1 MADDITT
8 QIESV
13 VRQMLAS
20 PQGLLGRQMYPMLGQ
35 GRNQTGRVPSAI
47 VYHDNSNAANS
58 LVAAPPGLSHQ
69 SSGSWVAVSY
79 TTADHDSDGMTTAA
93 ASSLLTI
100 RTPGVYVAGWGAS
113 WAASAGGTLRG
124 FRIKVNS
131 AVIAQYLVPVVGAM
145 DLSGG
150 TRPFRVV
157 TPGDTVSFEAF
168 QNTGGNLS
176 ISAGSAYTP
185 YWGVSLVA
193 NF

>member
-1 MADDITT
+1 VTFVSD
-8 QIESV
+8 V
-13 VRQMLAS
+13 LAALRNGATF
-20 PQGLLGRQMYPMLGQ
+20 PYQGA
-35 GRNQTGRVPSAI
+35 GRNASGRVPSCI
-47 VYHDNSNAANS
+47 VYHDNTNPANS
-58 LVAAPPGLSHQ
+58 LVASPPGLSHQ

-79 TTADHDSDGMTTAA
+79 TARDHDSDGMASTS
-93 ASSLLTI
+93 ASSLITI

-131 AVIAQYLVPVVGAM
+131 AVIAQYLIPVVGAM

-157 TPGDTVSFEAF
+157 AAGDTVSFEAF